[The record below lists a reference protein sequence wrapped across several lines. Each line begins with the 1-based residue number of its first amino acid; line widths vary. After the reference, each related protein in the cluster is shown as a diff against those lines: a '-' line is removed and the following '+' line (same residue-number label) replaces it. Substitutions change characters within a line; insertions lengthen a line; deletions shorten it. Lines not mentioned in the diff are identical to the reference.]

1 MINFQRSN
9 TYILSFC
16 QGGSLSSTNSSRKAA
31 QGSNIHSSMTTL
43 YVHYPCYVHIM
54 LCRHYDTLLLPAIFL
69 PRQLVTLSTF
79 ITQTLTH
86 PLFIC
91 MKINNTN
98 EQKTVIIQLL
108 MRQQLIQGLMPM
120 SDMPLLVW
128 SNRRYRCLYC
138 RSAGSRQGRDE
149 LINST
154 QYIMLKC
161 LD

>member
-1 MINFQRSN
+1 MEVCPVPIPAEK
-9 TYILSFC
+9 LHKV
-16 QGGSLSSTNSSRKAA
+16 LMSSHS
-31 QGSNIHSSMTTL
+31 QLGIHSSMTTL
-43 YVHYPCYVHIM
+43 YVHYACYVHIM

-108 MRQQLIQGLMPM
+108 MRQLIQGLMPM

-138 RSAGSRQGRDE
+138 RSAGSRQERDE